1 MTYTKEPAVVGRILD
16 TFWETISGGNPGFK
30 TIAKGLSI
38 QTIWSKTV
46 GVNIAKR
53 TRPLKL
59 KGKTLYVTVATSTW
73 MEELKYM
80 KEDIIK
86 KINTELRKK
95 AVKDIIF
102 RLGKVTEIST
112 SNPKPASPKADRSAK
127 GGPQRSHQLT
137 QKEIDN
143 IDTLVSLIKDNEL
156 KETIRR
162 ALITSKCRD
171 THPTAG
177 HHEYS
182 LASAKPSNEQKYPP
196 HR

>member
-16 TFWETISGGNPGFK
+16 TIGETISVGNQGFK

-59 KGKTLYVTVATSTW
+59 TGKTLYVTVATSTW

-112 SNPKPASPKADRSAK
+112 SNPQPASPKADRSAK
-127 GGPQRSHQLT
+127 GGP
-137 QKEIDN
+137 
-143 IDTLVSLIKDNEL
+143 
-156 KETIRR
+156 
-162 ALITSKCRD
+162 
-171 THPTAG
+171 
-177 HHEYS
+177 
-182 LASAKPSNEQKYPP
+182 
-196 HR
+196 

>member
-16 TFWETISGGNPGFK
+16 TFWKTISGGNPGFK

-38 QTIWSKTV
+38 QTIWPKTV

-59 KGKTLYVTVATSTW
+59 AGKTLYVTVATSTW

-86 KINTELRKK
+86 KINTELRKETI
-95 AVKDIIF
+95 KDIIF
-102 RLGKVTEIST
+102 RLGKVAEIT
-112 SNPKPASPKADRSAK
+112 DSNPHPAVRN
-127 GGPQRSHQLT
+127 PQHSRQLT

-143 IDTLVSLIKDNEL
+143 IDKLASLIKDNEL
-156 KETIRR
+156 KETFRR
-162 ALITSKCRD
+162 ALITNKCRD
-171 THPTAG
+171 TRPTPKNR
-177 HHEYS
+177 
-182 LASAKPSNEQKYPP
+182 L
-196 HR
+196 

>member
-16 TFWETISGGNPGFK
+16 TIGETISVGNPGFK

-80 KEDIIK
+80 KEDMIK
-86 KINTELRKK
+86 KINTELRKE

-112 SNPKPASPKADRSAK
+112 SNPQPAIRN
-127 GGPQRSHQLT
+127 PQHSHQLT

-143 IDTLVSLIKDNEL
+143 IDTLVSFIKDNGL

-171 THPTAG
+171 THPMAG

-196 HR
+196 NR